1 MNGNLEEEQKEMDRE
16 TDEMVCNT
24 SAVDAAAVAAL
35 GAADAAAD
43 EGLVDTEDTCVE
55 LFDLLATCAVADIR
69 LLPGSSSSP
78 APAHTP
84 VLF

>member
-1 MNGNLEEEQKEMDRE
+1 VNGNLEEEQKEMDRE

-24 SAVDAAAVAAL
+24 PAVDAAAVAAL
-35 GAADAAAD
+35 GAADD

-69 LLPGSSSSP
+69 LPPGSSSSP